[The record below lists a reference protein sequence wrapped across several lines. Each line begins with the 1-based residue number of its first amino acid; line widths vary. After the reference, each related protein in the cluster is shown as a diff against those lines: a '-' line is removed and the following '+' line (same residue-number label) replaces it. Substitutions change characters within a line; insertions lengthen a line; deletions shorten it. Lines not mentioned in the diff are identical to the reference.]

1 MNIAIIDSD
10 SIYFRVCYKTKKK
23 NEIRKNIDV
32 MMKEIEGQCLMPDVM
47 KVAIKGR
54 GNFRKDLYDGYKMN
68 RKELEPDMKEA
79 LTYAHGYMVSKWG
92 AVEAN
97 GMEAD
102 DLVSIWAYEAR
113 ENEDAYVIVGIDKD
127 LLQIPGNHYNFVKKE
142 HQFVDD
148 DAAHLKLMTQCLTG
162 DTSDNIPG
170 LKGIGPVK
178 AAKMLAGRPL
188 ERRWDRV
195 KAAWR
200 AMGSGTPDL
209 SYRLLKMITSWEEY
223 NDLRAEIE
231 SKTTVS
237 KQDVL
242 PRETS
247 EDS

>member
-10 SIYFRVCYKTKKK
+10 SIYFRVCYKTKKQ
-23 NEIRKNIDV
+23 NEIRKSIDV
-32 MMKEIEGQCLMPDVM
+32 IMREIEGQCFMPDEM

-54 GNFRKDLYDGYKMN
+54 GNFRKDLYPEYKVN

-79 LTYAHGYMVSKWG
+79 LTYAHSYMVSKWG
-92 AVEAN
+92 AVEAD

-113 ENEDAYVIVGIDKD
+113 AAEDNYVIVGIDKD

-148 DAAHLKLMTQCLTG
+148 DTAHLKLMTQCLTG
-162 DTSDNIPG
+162 DNSDNIPG

-178 AAKMLAGRPL
+178 AAKMLSGRSL

-200 AMGSGTPDL
+200 AMGSGKPDL
-209 SYRLLKMITSWEEY
+209 SYRLLKMITSWEEF
-223 NDLRAEIE
+223 NELKDEIKR
-231 SKTTVS
+231 KTS
-237 KQDVL
+237 ISEQDVL
-242 PRETS
+242 E
-247 EDS
+247 EGKKDD